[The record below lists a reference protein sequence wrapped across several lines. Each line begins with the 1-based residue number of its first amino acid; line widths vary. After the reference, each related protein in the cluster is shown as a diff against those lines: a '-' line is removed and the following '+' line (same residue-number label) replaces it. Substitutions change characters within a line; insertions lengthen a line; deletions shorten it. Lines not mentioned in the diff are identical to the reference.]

1 MVLSYSSHKAIAK
14 LPGQSPLMQN
24 IPLPQ
29 GEFLRLGEPLLWSQ
43 THGGLK
49 QDPLGGATASMLNLF
64 EQLDMVKVKQKSW
77 GMGRKGVPEI
87 GEGSQIL
94 LSTL

>member
-1 MVLSYSSHKAIAK
+1 MVLSYPSHKANAK
-14 LPGQSPLMQN
+14 LPGQSLLMQN

-29 GEFLRLGEPLLWSQ
+29 GEFLRLREPLLWSK

-87 GEGSQIL
+87 GEGSKIL
-94 LSTL
+94 LSTI